1 MTQTQTQAQQGCSA
15 HPNEKPQRSRS
26 IDGHQQ
32 QQHRDNR
39 LHHQRDDYRIDRDPR
54 DPEMHDG
61 SNSHW
66 GSARHERGNTSEQQ
80 RRPTSL
86 PSPSEEHRFN
96 PYNRHFDAGRIHS
109 SGAHGDRDH
118 RDHHHRHHQNE
129 QSPSARSGGQPE
141 EDAEFDENISDENI
155 QEGEDG
161 EEDED
166 EEGSEEI
173 DEDGRN
179 SKERDGATKNEDG
192 TCSLTFSMYH
202 NQKPVKVRSMFVDK
216 LFKMVEDPSI
226 QHLISWAKEGDMF
239 YVYNCVE
246 LSDTILPR
254 FFKHNNWQ
262 SFVRQ
267 LNMYGFHKIYRYD
280 RESTLNRK
288 RPESQRWQ
296 FYHPQFQRD
305 FPHLR
310 ANIKRKSARSMNTAP
325 ATSRVVFEHGKG
337 YFLQRNDRSRS
348 NSGDGPPPPP
358 PPAGG
363 LGHMQGR
370 HGENGSSPT
379 SRHVTA
385 GRQSND
391 SSRDHHYPEG
401 RGEMMAFPGYQ
412 RQHFHSDD
420 RYVVKASSAS
430 PYAAHDSHHGR
441 LPPPLGY
448 GGFNPSSDPHGP
460 SSAPEERS
468 AIAAIGHL
476 RNHSLTRKVS
486 YEKGSL
492 FALGADAASSSPSA
506 APHHPGGPRV
516 GHRNSDSA
524 LSPLSANGPGFG
536 QPHHPQ
542 DSPHRPPRHHHG
554 SISDGPGG
562 APVSSSSSPRGPWPA
577 TGHHLPPAEALGRED
592 TSVHGDGRH
601 GSMPPEH
608 MRSHPALSSP
618 PMHPQHSQHYHPNHQ
633 QQQYRDSQHR
643 HGRLH
648 SMGGGPIPKDLP
660 QPIPSLPSGSTFNIP
675 HAPPPSNAQSN
686 PSHHQTGATNTGSPT
701 LSPSAAAAVVLPPFS
716 GPPAAGSSPSSRIGN
731 PYIVIKELEHR
742 LQSVEEAYMSLKQY
756 TQKLQQIQVSQDRTI
771 GWMRERIDQMSD
783 ATAHGRRDSIASPL
797 TPQSTASFSGNK
809 RRAEPSPEDARTRAR
824 FEQQGPPPPSGP
836 PAAGGPPSSI
846 QSPEMH
852 AFEHGRSGHGR
863 HESMSGPPHHH
874 QQQQQQQH
882 AISSPQTGPYP
893 RLLTSLGRI
902 YS

>member
-1 MTQTQTQAQQGCSA
+1 
-15 HPNEKPQRSRS
+15 
-26 IDGHQQ
+26 
-32 QQHRDNR
+32 
-39 LHHQRDDYRIDRDPR
+39 
-54 DPEMHDG
+54 MHDG
-61 SNSHW
+61 GNSHW
-66 GSARHERGNTSEQQ
+66 GGARHERGDTSEQQ
-80 RRPTSL
+80 QRRTASAIR
-86 PSPSEEHRFN
+86 SPSEEHRFN
-96 PYNRHFDAGRIHS
+96 PYNRQFGVGRIYGGGGV
-109 SGAHGDRDH
+109 SGHGDRDRRNIQH
-118 RDHHHRHHQNE
+118 NHHPHQNE
-129 QSPSARSGGQPE
+129 QSPPTRNDGRPE
-141 EDAEFDENISDENI
+141 EDAEFDENNISDENI
-155 QEGEDG
+155 QEEEEGEE

-166 EEGSEEI
+166 GSEEN

-348 NSGDGPPPPP
+348 NSGEGPPHPP
-358 PPAGG
+358 PPAAAG

-370 HGENGSSPT
+370 HGENVSPT
-379 SRHVTA
+379 SRHVAA
-385 GRQSND
+385 GRQPSLND
-391 SSRDHHYPEG
+391 SPRDHHHPEG

-412 RQHFHSDD
+412 RQHFQSDE
-420 RYVVKASSAS
+420 RYAVKASSVS
-430 PYAAHDSHHGR
+430 PHAGPDPHHGR
-441 LPPPLGY
+441 LPPPPGQS
-448 GGFNPSSDPHGP
+448 GFHPSSSDLHGP
-460 SSAPEERS
+460 PSAPEERS
-468 AIAAIGHL
+468 AIAAVGHL
-476 RNHSLTRKVS
+476 RNHSLTRGVS

-492 FALGADAASSSPSA
+492 FALGADAASSSP
-506 APHHPGGPRV
+506 APHHAGGPRV

-524 LSPLSANGPGFG
+524 LSPPSANGPNFG
-536 QPHHPQ
+536 QPHHSQ
-542 DSPHRPPRHHHG
+542 DSPHRPPRHHHHG
-554 SISDGPGG
+554 SISDGPG
-562 APVSSSSSPRGPWPA
+562 
-577 TGHHLPPAEALGRED
+577 
-592 TSVHGDGRH
+592 
-601 GSMPPEH
+601 
-608 MRSHPALSSP
+608 
-618 PMHPQHSQHYHPNHQ
+618 
-633 QQQYRDSQHR
+633 
-643 HGRLH
+643 
-648 SMGGGPIPKDLP
+648 
-660 QPIPSLPSGSTFNIP
+660 
-675 HAPPPSNAQSN
+675 
-686 PSHHQTGATNTGSPT
+686 
-701 LSPSAAAAVVLPPFS
+701 AVVLPPFS
-716 GPPAAGSSPSSRIGN
+716 GPPPLAVASGSSPSSSKAGD
-731 PYIVIKELEHR
+731 PYVVIKELEHR

-756 TQKLQQIQVSQDRTI
+756 TQKLQQIQASQDRTI

-783 ATAHGRRDSIASPL
+783 VAAAHGRRDSITSPL

-824 FEQQGPPPPSGP
+824 FEQQGPPPSGPSGAMG
-836 PAAGGPPSSI
+836 AAGGPPSSI
-846 QSPEMH
+846 QSPDMH
-852 AFEHGRSGHGR
+852 AYEHGRGHGR
-863 HESMSGPPHHH
+863 HESMSGPHHPQQQQH
-874 QQQQQQQH
+874 QQHPQQQQH